1 MYGGKV
7 AELFIDGEFHGSQKR
22 TRLTKGIDLASASQ
36 LVGICSPQTIEKYI
50 EQGLC
55 GREEAEQSRTIWQKQ
70 NCEHYVDTYGAPNHK
85 ALYHGPLTVLTSRRT
100 ISAAEDIVAM
110 FKSNDRAA
118 LIGEPTC
125 GTTGTPLLLRL
136 SMGGMA
142 RICSVRYALLD
153 GTEFIGRGIAP
164 HVAVSVPYGP
174 HDAVLGTALEHISR

>member
-1 MYGGKV
+1 M
-7 AELFIDGEFHGSQKR
+7 
-22 TRLTKGIDLASASQ
+22 
-36 LVGICSPQTIEKYI
+36 
-50 EQGLC
+50 
-55 GREEAEQSRTIWQKQ
+55 
-70 NCEHYVDTYGAPNHK
+70 
-85 ALYHGPLTVLTSRRT
+85 TSRRT

-110 FKSNDRAA
+110 FKSNDRAV

-164 HVAVSVPYGP
+164 HVAVSAPYGP
-174 HDAVLGTALEHISR
+174 HDAALDTAFEHISR

>member
-1 MYGGKV
+1 M
-7 AELFIDGEFHGSQKR
+7 
-22 TRLTKGIDLASASQ
+22 
-36 LVGICSPQTIEKYI
+36 
-50 EQGLC
+50 
-55 GREEAEQSRTIWQKQ
+55 
-70 NCEHYVDTYGAPNHK
+70 DTYGAPDHK
-85 ALYHGPLTVLTSRRT
+85 ALYHGPLAVLTSRRT

-136 SMGGMA
+136 SIGGMA

-174 HDAVLGTALEHISR
+174 HDAALDTALEHISR

>member
-1 MYGGKV
+1 MTHT
-7 AELFIDGEFHGSQKR
+7 ARRD
-22 TRLTKGIDLASASQ
+22 
-36 LVGICSPQTIEKYI
+36 
-50 EQGLC
+50 
-55 GREEAEQSRTIWQKQ
+55 
-70 NCEHYVDTYGAPNHK
+70 HK
-85 ALYHGPLTVLTSRRT
+85 ALYHGPLAVLTSRRT

-164 HVAVSVPYGP
+164 HVAVSAPYGP